1 MTSILLAAVLAVVQ
15 TDASEVARVESQR
28 VLRIATAPA
37 DTLAVT
43 IEGEGE
49 PIVFV
54 PGLLGS
60 AYGFRHVTEAL
71 VARGY
76 RTIVVEP
83 LGTGSSTRPQDGD
96 YSLTAQADRIGQVL
110 DTLGLSESVL
120 VCHAIGGSICLR
132 LAYRRPEL
140 VGGIVSINGGPA
152 ERAGTP
158 GLRRALSLA
167 SFIRIFTGDGF
178 VRGKLRDGLRD
189 SSGDPSWVTDEVL
202 KGYTNAFGD
211 DLDPVL
217 DGLKEIASAKEPEP
231 LVPNLNRIDC
241 PVVLVVGS
249 AETSVGMPDAEV
261 ELLRQHLPDVEVE
274 EVQGAGQ
281 YVHEEKPEMVVAA
294 IVAFMETATTSSNR

>member
-1 MTSILLAAVLAVVQ
+1 MNPFLMAVALAVVQ
-15 TDASEVARVESQR
+15 ADAPPPEPVEAQR

-49 PIVFV
+49 AIVFV

-60 AYGFRHVTEAL
+60 AYGFRTVTEPL
-71 VARGY
+71 VAAGY
-76 RTIVVEP
+76 RTIVIEP
-83 LGTGSSTRPQDGD
+83 LGTGSSTRAEDSD

-120 VCHAIGGSICLR
+120 VCHAIGGSMCMR

-152 ERAGTP
+152 ESAGTP
-158 GLRRALSLA
+158 GLRRALSVA

-217 DGLKEIASAKEPEP
+217 DGLKEIASAPEPEP
-231 LVPNLNRIDC
+231 LAPNLGRIDC
-241 PVVLVVGS
+241 PVILVVGS
-249 AETSVGMPDAEV
+249 AETDVGMPDEEV
-261 ELLRQHLPDVEVE
+261 ELLRQHLPDLEVE
-274 EVQGAGQ
+274 IVEGAGQ
-281 YVHEEKPEMVVAA
+281 YVHEEKPA
-294 IVAFMETATTSSNR
+294 IVVTTIMDFIETTISSR

>member
-1 MTSILLAAVLAVVQ
+1 MISILLAAALAVQ
-15 TDASEVARVESQR
+15 TDASGPTPVEAQR
-28 VLRIATAPA
+28 VLRVATAAA

-43 IEGEGE
+43 IEGDGK

-60 AYGFRHVTEAL
+60 AYGFRNVTDPL

-76 RTIVVEP
+76 RTIVIEP
-83 LGTGSSTRPQDGD
+83 LGTGSSTRPEDGD

-110 DTLGLSESVL
+110 DTLGLSEAVL
-120 VCHAIGGSICLR
+120 VCHAIGGSICMR
-132 LAYRRPEL
+132 LAYRRPAL
-140 VGGIVSINGGPA
+140 VGGIVSLNGGPA
-152 ERAGTP
+152 EGAGTP

-202 KGYTNAFGD
+202 HGYTSAFGD

-217 DGLKEIASAKEPEP
+217 DGLKEIAAAPEPEP
-231 LVPNLNRIDC
+231 LVPNLARIDC
-241 PVVLVVGS
+241 PVVLVLGA
-249 AETSVGMPDAEV
+249 AETSVGVPDEEV
-261 ELLRQHLPDVEVE
+261 ELLRQHLPEVAVE
-274 EVQGAGQ
+274 EVEGAGQ
-281 YVHEEKPEMVVAA
+281 YVHEEQPDLVVAA
-294 IVAFMETATTSSNR
+294 ILDFMETATSNSHR

>member
-1 MTSILLAAVLAVVQ
+1 MSSFLLVAALAVVQ
-15 TDASEVARVESQR
+15 ADAPAAASAVEPQ
-28 VLRIATAPA
+28 VLRIATAAA

-43 IEGEGE
+43 IEGDGK

-60 AYGFRHVTEAL
+60 SYGFRNVTEPL
-71 VARGY
+71 NARGY
-76 RTIVVEP
+76 RTVVIEP
-83 LGTGSSTRPQDGD
+83 LGTGSSTRPDDGD

-110 DTLGLSESVL
+110 DSLGLSESLL
-120 VCHAIGGSICLR
+120 VCHAIGGSICMR

-158 GLRRALSLA
+158 GLRRALSLV
-167 SFIRIFTGDGF
+167 SFLKIFTGNGF

-202 KGYTNAFGD
+202 RGYTQAFGD

-217 DGLKEIASAKEPEP
+217 DGLKEIASAPEPEQ
-231 LVPNLNRIDC
+231 LVPNLGRIDC
-241 PVVLVVGS
+241 PVVLVVGD
-249 AETSVGMPDAEV
+249 AEDADGMPDDEV
-261 ELLRQHLPDVEVE
+261 ALLREHLPAVEVDTVE
-274 EVQGAGQ
+274 GAGQ
-281 YVHEEKPEMVVAA
+281 YVHEEQPDAVVAA
-294 IVAFMETATTSSNR
+294 ILVIMETATSLR